1 VTFTIDGYPGGADGD
16 NLVKTKLATG
26 DMDDIF
32 FYNSGAL
39 LVALNP
45 AQTLVD
51 LSTQPFMANLDN
63 AYKQSVSV
71 GTAVFG
77 VPNGV
82 AAAGGILYNKK
93 VFAKV
98 GISVPKTWADFEA
111 NNDKIK
117 AAGIAP
123 VLETYGDTWTS
134 QLFVLADE
142 YNVQAADPTYAADYT
157 ANKVKI
163 ASNPLAMAGFSY
175 LAEGFKKGW
184 YEKDFQTM
192 KYTQGLKALADGT
205 AAQFPM
211 LTQVVPTIVTQTP
224 DEAKDIGF
232 FALPGTDAA
241 KNGATVW
248 MPNSL
253 YIAKTSKNIPAAED
267 FLAFVAT
274 PAAADALTA
283 AVPPSGPYM
292 IKGATL
298 PSTVLPVVNDL
309 AAYINSGNDAPAL
322 EFVSPLKGPSLEN
335 ICIAVG
341 TGQMTA
347 AAGAAAYDQ
356 DVAKQ
361 AKQLGLPGW

>member
-1 VTFTIDGYPGGADGD
+1 VTFTIDGMPGGADGD

-26 DMDDIF
+26 EMDDIF

-39 LVALNP
+39 LQALNP
-45 AQTLVD
+45 ADTLVD
-51 LSTQPFMANLDN
+51 LFAQPFMANIDN
-63 AYKQSVSV
+63 AFKQSVSV

-98 GISVPKTWADFEA
+98 GISVPKTWADFES

-117 AAGIAP
+117 AAGITP

-134 QLFVLADE
+134 QLFVLADY
-142 YNVQAADPTYAADYT
+142 YNVQAAYPTFAADYT
-157 ANKVKI
+157 ANKIKY
-163 ASNPLAMAGFSY
+163 ALNPAAMEGFSY
-175 LAEGFKKGW
+175 LEEGFKKGW

-205 AAQFPM
+205 AAQYPM

-224 DEAKDIGF
+224 DEASDIGF
-232 FALPGTDAA
+232 FGLLGADAS

-248 MPNSL
+248 MPNAI
-253 YIAKTSKNIPAAED
+253 YIAKTSKNIPTAED

-274 PAAADALTA
+274 PAAADVLTK

-298 PSTVLPVVNDL
+298 PDNVLPVVKDL
-309 AAYINSGNDAPAL
+309 AAYIDAGNDAPAL
-322 EFVSPLKGPSLEN
+322 EFVSPLKGPSLEQ

-347 AAGAAAYDQ
+347 AAGAAAYDL